1 MADIIDLLDADVA
14 AMVRTMRAAGRGPL
28 HTLGVAGARAL
39 AASGRQPPAPEMA
52 EVADTSFDGP
62 HGPVPVR
69 SYRPHGVATTAA
81 PAIVYFHGGG
91 MILGSIASF
100 DSLARHLA
108 AACAAVVLSVEY
120 RLAPEHPY
128 PVATD
133 EAYAAVAWAASRAG
147 ALRID
152 PARLAVAGDSA
163 GGSLAA
169 GVTLRARDENGPR
182 IAAQLLLYPG
192 LERAVDRPS
201 MTELADAPML
211 TRDDIVWMKNLYL
224 GTDLAADTPYG
235 VPALAAD
242 LAGLP
247 PAIVVSAQADPL
259 RDGVED
265 YGQRLRA
272 AGVTTALLRY
282 PGVCHGFLSQTG
294 LIARAQAAMDD
305 IGALTRLWLGPP

>member
-1 MADIIDLLDADVA
+1 
-14 AMVRTMRAAGRGPL
+14 MRATGRGPL

-39 AASGRQPPAPEMA
+39 SASGRQPPAPEMA

-69 SYRPHGVATTAA
+69 AYRPHGAYQQHGIATESAVPGA
-81 PAIVYFHGGG
+81 AIVYFHGGG
-91 MILGSIASF
+91 MILGSIATF

-108 AACAAVVLSVEY
+108 AACGAVVLSVDY

-128 PVATD
+128 PVASD
-133 EAYAAVAWAASRAG
+133 EAYAAVAWAAEQAA

-169 GVTLRARDENGPR
+169 GVTLRARDEGGPR
-182 IAAQLLLYPG
+182 VAAQLLLYPG

-211 TRDDIVWMKNLYL
+211 TRDDIIWMKSLYL
-224 GTDLAADTPYG
+224 GEDPAADTAYG

-272 AGVTTALLRY
+272 AGVRTALLRY
-282 PGVCHGFLSQTG
+282 PGVCHGFLSHTG
-294 LIARAQAAMDD
+294 LITRAQAAMTD
-305 IGALTRLWLGPP
+305 IGALTRGWLGGTR